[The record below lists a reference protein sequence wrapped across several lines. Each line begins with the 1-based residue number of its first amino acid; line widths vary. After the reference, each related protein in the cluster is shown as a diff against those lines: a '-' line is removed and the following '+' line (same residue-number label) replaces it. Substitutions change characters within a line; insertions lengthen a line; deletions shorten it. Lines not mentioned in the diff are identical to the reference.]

1 MLSHFLKCRKK
12 IQKVKP
18 NGWKGKKRKNYAF
31 IKLCGSEQKKSRFMK
46 EKEAG
51 RFLTGLLGIKSTF
64 KRISILG
71 NII

>member
-1 MLSHFLKCRKK
+1 
-12 IQKVKP
+12 
-18 NGWKGKKRKNYAF
+18 
-31 IKLCGSEQKKSRFMK
+31 MK

>member
-1 MLSHFLKCRKK
+1 
-12 IQKVKP
+12 
-18 NGWKGKKRKNYAF
+18 
-31 IKLCGSEQKKSRFMK
+31 MK

-51 RFLTGLLGIKSTF
+51 RFLTGLLVIKSTF